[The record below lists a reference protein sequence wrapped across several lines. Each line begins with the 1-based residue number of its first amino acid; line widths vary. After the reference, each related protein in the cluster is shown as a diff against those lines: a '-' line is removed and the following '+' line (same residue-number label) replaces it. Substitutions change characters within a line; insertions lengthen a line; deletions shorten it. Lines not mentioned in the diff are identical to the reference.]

1 MPFTP
6 APTPLM
12 RTLALLAALTA
23 LGGCA
28 AAAVTTG
35 AVAVAGAGVRGAAAV
50 AEAGVKA
57 VVPDRSDYSNK
68 WRLECSG
75 GADSDGR
82 ITLHLTPK
90 DGELRVVTVAVARG
104 TGENAVARTI
114 RDALRSQLDKKAF
127 HVETDDG
134 EDVLVKR
141 RGRTPDFALRVA
153 ENTVE
158 GVRLNLDKE

>member
-1 MPFTP
+1 MPFATV
-6 APTPLM
+6 PTPLA
-12 RTLALLAALTA
+12 RIVSLLVVSTA

-35 AVAVAGAGVRGAAAV
+35 AVAVAGVGVRGAAAV

-57 VVPDRSDYSNK
+57 VVPDRSDFSNK

-82 ITLHLTPK
+82 IVLHLTPK
-90 DGELRVVTVAVARG
+90 EGELRIITVAVTRG

-127 HVETDDG
+127 EVETDDG

-141 RGRTPDFALRVA
+141 RGRTPDFALQVA